1 MQAAVSQ
8 EPQMTCSWVSFLIA
22 AAPASGSHAR
32 FTLSFAFLPQKQ
44 SDAKLRRRFWSVA
57 GPALLLLYGEKH
69 SRRRVNAYEV
79 RNHAPDR

>member
-1 MQAAVSQ
+1 
-8 EPQMTCSWVSFLIA
+8 MTCSCVSFLVA

-44 SDAKLRRRFWSVA
+44 SDAKSRRRFWSVA
-57 GPALLLLYGEKH
+57 EPALLLLYGGEH
-69 SRRRVNAYEV
+69 SRRWVNAYEV